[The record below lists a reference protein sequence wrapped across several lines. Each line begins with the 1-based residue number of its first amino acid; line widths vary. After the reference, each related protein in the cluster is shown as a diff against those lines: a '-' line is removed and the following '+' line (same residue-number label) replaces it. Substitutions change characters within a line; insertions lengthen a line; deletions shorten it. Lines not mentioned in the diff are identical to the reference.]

1 MKDLIERAQILIV
14 DDEEPIRSLVRE
26 LLAPD
31 YECVVAGSVEE
42 ALEILQ
48 TSAFNLVLS
57 DIDLGDG
64 SGLIMV
70 PLILEQSPETVVIM
84 ISGQQSIES
93 AIEAMRVG
101 AFDYITKPFDLRHVQ
116 AAVNRGLQHHRLLAG
131 KRQYENHLEELVQQ
145 RTAEIEHLAY
155 HDRLTNLPNRF
166 LFADRAA
173 QAIAIAQREKQP
185 LAVLLVSLDR
195 LRQITDT
202 LGHAAGDI
210 LLNQAAARL
219 QNCVGEADTVA
230 RFEGDQFAIL
240 LTDLDE
246 AADAAESA
254 ASISEALKPAFRLGE
269 QDVYITASMGIS
281 VFPFNGEDTS
291 TILKNAA
298 AALERARTSGGNDYQ
313 FYAADM
319 NAMAVKRLA
328 LETSLREAIAK
339 DEFVIHYQPVVTLA
353 TEDVVGVE
361 ALVRWH
367 HPELGIIPPSGF
379 IGLAEE
385 TGLIIDIGESVLR
398 RACLQTL
405 EWEARGYG
413 KLRMAVNISAR
424 QFQQKHF
431 FERIV
436 AILDE
441 TQLDPTR
448 LELELTESSIM
459 ENAGAAADLL
469 DRLRALGVRL
479 AIDDFGTGYS
489 SLSYL
494 KMLPIDTVKL
504 DRSFV
509 SGATTDPKD
518 AALVM
523 AIVTLAHNLQLKV
536 IAEGVETEEQ
546 KTFLRLLQCD
556 EGQGYLFGKPMP
568 EDALAA
574 TWQGGVPAEG
584 RPNND
589 PRTDRNVGLGMA
601 KPWPSTPNANLNQD
615 DPHDLVS

>member
-1 MKDLIERAQILIV
+1 MKDLQQRAQILIV

-26 LLAPD
+26 LLSSD
-31 YECVVAGSVEE
+31 YDCMVAGSVEE
-42 ALEILQ
+42 ASTVLQ
-48 TSAFNLVLS
+48 ANTFDLVLS
-57 DIDLGDG
+57 DIDLGDS

-70 PLILEQSPETVVIM
+70 PQILERSPETVVIM
-84 ISGQQSIES
+84 ISGKQSIES

-116 AAVNRGLQHHRLLAG
+116 AAVNRGLQHHQLLAG

-145 RTAEIEHLAY
+145 RTAEIEHLAF
-155 HDRLTNLPNRF
+155 HDRLTDLPNRF
-166 LFADRAA
+166 LFEDRVA
-173 QAIAIAQREKQP
+173 QAIATAAREKDP

-202 LGHAAGDI
+202 LGHAAGDL
-210 LLNQAAARL
+210 LLNQAASRL
-219 QNCVGEADTVA
+219 RDCVGQSDTVA
-230 RFEGDQFAIL
+230 RFEGAQFAIL
-240 LTDLDE
+240 LTDLSE

-254 ASISEALKPAFRLGE
+254 AAIMQAFRQAFRLGD
-269 QDVYITASMGIS
+269 QDVYVTTSIGIS
-281 VFPFNGEDTS
+281 VFPFNGEDS
-291 TILKNAA
+291 ATILKNASA
-298 AALERARTSGGNDYQ
+298 AIERARMNGGNDYQ
-313 FYAADM
+313 FYAAEM
-319 NAMAVKRLA
+319 NAMAVKRLT

-339 DEFVIHYQPVVTLA
+339 DEFVIHYQPVLTLA
-353 TEDVVGVE
+353 TDEVVGVE
-361 ALVRWH
+361 ALVRWRH
-367 HPELGIIPPSGF
+367 SELGILPPANF

-385 TGLIIDIGESVLR
+385 TGLIIDIGETVLR

-413 KLRMAVNISAR
+413 QLRMAVNISAR
-424 QFQQKHF
+424 QFQQKLF

-441 TQLDPTR
+441 TGLDPKR
-448 LELELTESSIM
+448 LELELTETSIM

-469 DRLRALGVRL
+469 QRLRALGVRL

-546 KTFLRLLQCD
+546 RTFLRLLRCD

-568 EDALAA
+568 EDVLAA
-574 TWQGGVPAEG
+574 TLKG
-584 RPNND
+584 RIN
-589 PRTDRNVGLGMA
+589 G
-601 KPWPSTPNANLNQD
+601 
-615 DPHDLVS
+615 

>member
-1 MKDLIERAQILIV
+1 MKDLPPRAQILIV
-14 DDEEPIRSLVRE
+14 DDEEPIRSLVHE
-26 LLAPD
+26 LLAAD
-31 YECVVAGSVEE
+31 HECMVAASVDE
-42 ALEILQ
+42 ALEVLKAN
-48 TSAFNLVLS
+48 TFDLVLS
-57 DIDLGDG
+57 DIDLGES

-70 PLILEQSPETVVIM
+70 PRILEQSPETVVIM

-116 AAVNRGLQHHRLLAG
+116 AAVNRGLEHHKLLAG
-131 KRQYENHLEELVQQ
+131 KRQYETNLEVLVQQ

-155 HDRLTNLPNRF
+155 HDRLTDLPNRF

-173 QAIAIAQREKQP
+173 QAIANAQREKQL

-210 LLNQAAARL
+210 LLNQAATRL

-240 LTDLDE
+240 LTDFGE
-246 AADAAESA
+246 VADAAESA
-254 ASISEALKPAFRLGE
+254 ASISEALKPAFRLDE
-269 QDVYITASMGIS
+269 QDVYVTASIGIG
-281 VFPFNGEDTS
+281 VFPFNGEDNS

-298 AALERARTSGGNDYQ
+298 AALERARMSGGNDYQ

-339 DEFVIHYQPVVTLA
+339 DEFVIHYQPVVMLS
-353 TEDVVGVE
+353 TEEVVGVE
-361 ALVRWH
+361 ALVRWR
-367 HPELGIIPPSGF
+367 HPELGILPPARF

-385 TGLIIDIGESVLR
+385 TGLIVEIGESVLR
-398 RACLQTL
+398 QACLQTI

-413 KLRMAVNISAR
+413 QLRMAVNISAR
-424 QFQQKHF
+424 QFQQKYF

-441 TQLDPTR
+441 TKLDPKR
-448 LELELTESSIM
+448 LELELTETSIM
-459 ENAGAAADLL
+459 QNANAAADLL
-469 DRLRALGVRL
+469 QRLRALGVRL

-568 EDALAA
+568 EDALVA
-574 TWQGGVPAEG
+574 TLKGGA
-584 RPNND
+584 RPKPTSKNTSAD
-589 PRTDRNVGLGMA
+589 LEINVL
-601 KPWPSTPNANLNQD
+601 KPWPTNAEANPSQE
-615 DPHDLVS
+615 DPHDLLS

>member
-1 MKDLIERAQILIV
+1 MTENLLPRAKILIV
-14 DDEEPIRSLVRE
+14 DDEESIRSLVKE
-26 LLAPD
+26 LLETD
-31 YECVVAGSVEE
+31 SECVVAGSVEE
-42 ALEILQ
+42 ALEILR
-48 TSAFNLVLS
+48 ANEFNLVVS
-57 DIDLGDG
+57 DIDLGDS

-70 PLILEQSPETVVIM
+70 PRILDQWPETVVIM

-116 AAVNRGLQHHRLLAG
+116 AAVNRGLEHHRLLAG

-155 HDRLTNLPNRF
+155 HDRLTDLPNRF
-166 LFADRAA
+166 LFADRTA
-173 QAIAIAQREKQP
+173 QAIVIAQRERQP

-202 LGHAAGDI
+202 LGHASGDV
-210 LLNQAAARL
+210 LLNQAALRL
-219 QNCVGEADTVA
+219 QNCIGEADTVA

-240 LTDLDE
+240 MTDLGE
-246 AADAAESA
+246 AADAAELA
-254 ASISEALKPAFRLGE
+254 TAISNALKPAFRLDE
-269 QDVYITASMGIS
+269 QDVYVTASIGIS
-281 VFPFNGEDTS
+281 VFPFNGEDNV

-298 AALERARTSGGNDYQ
+298 AALERARMSGGNDYQ

-319 NAMAVKRLA
+319 NAMAVKRLT
-328 LETSLREAIAK
+328 LETSLREAIER
-339 DEFVIHYQPVVTLA
+339 DEFVIHYQPVVTLS
-353 TEDVVGVE
+353 TEQVVGVE
-361 ALVRWH
+361 ALVRWR
-367 HPELGIIPPSGF
+367 HPELGILPPARF
-379 IGLAEE
+379 ISLAEE

-405 EWEARGYG
+405 QWEKAGYG
-413 KLRMAVNISAR
+413 QLRMAVNISAR

-431 FERIV
+431 LSRIV
-436 AILDE
+436 AVLDE
-441 TQLDPTR
+441 THLDPSR
-448 LELELTESSIM
+448 LELELTETSIM
-459 ENAGAAADLL
+459 ENANAAADLL
-469 DRLRALGVRL
+469 HELRALGVRL

-509 SGATTDPKD
+509 SGATNDPKD

-523 AIVTLAHNLQLKV
+523 AIITLAHNLQLKV

-546 KTFLRLLQCD
+546 KTFLRLLRCD
-556 EGQGYLFGKPMP
+556 EGQGYLFGKPLP
-568 EDALAA
+568 EELLLS
-574 TWQGGVPAEG
+574 TLK
-584 RPNND
+584 
-589 PRTDRNVGLGMA
+589 VGA
-601 KPWPSTPNANLNQD
+601 PSISPTIA
-615 DPHDLVS
+615 

>member
-1 MKDLIERAQILIV
+1 MKDLQQRARILIV

-31 YECVVAGSVEE
+31 YDCVVAGSVEE
-42 ALEILQ
+42 ALAVLHEN
-48 TSAFNLVLS
+48 TFNLVLS
-57 DIDLGDG
+57 DIDLGDS
-64 SGLIMV
+64 SGLVLV
-70 PLILEQSPETVVIM
+70 PRILEQSPETVVIM

-116 AAVNRGLQHHRLLAG
+116 AAVNRGLKHHRLLAG

-145 RTAEIEHLAY
+145 RTAEIEHLAF
-155 HDRLTNLPNRF
+155 HDRLTDLPNRF

-173 QAIAIAQREKQP
+173 QAIANAQREKHP

-202 LGHAAGDI
+202 LGHAAGDM
-210 LLNQAAARL
+210 LLSQAASRL
-219 QNCVGEADTVA
+219 RDCVGEADTVA

-240 LTDLDE
+240 LTDLSE

-254 ASISEALKPAFRLGE
+254 TTISQAFRQAFRLGD
-269 QDVYITASMGIS
+269 QDVYVTTSIGIS
-281 VFPFNGEDTS
+281 VFPFNGEDNA

-298 AALERARTSGGNDYQ
+298 AALERARMDGGNDYQ
-313 FYAADM
+313 FYADEM
-319 NAMAVKRLA
+319 NAMAVKRLT
-328 LETSLREAIAK
+328 LETSLREAIAR

-361 ALVRWH
+361 ALVRWR
-367 HPELGIIPPSGF
+367 HPELGILPPANF

-385 TGLIIDIGESVLR
+385 TGLIVQIGESVLR
-398 RACLQTL
+398 RACLQTI
-405 EWEARGYG
+405 EWESRGYG
-413 KLRMAVNISAR
+413 QLRMAVNISAR

-436 AILDE
+436 AILEE
-441 TQLDPTR
+441 TRLDPKR
-448 LELELTESSIM
+448 LELELTETSIM
-459 ENAGAAADLL
+459 ENPNAAADLL

-494 KMLPIDTVKL
+494 KKLPIDTVKL

-518 AALVM
+518 ASLVM
-523 AIVTLAHNLQLKV
+523 AIITLAHNLQLKV

-546 KTFLRLLQCD
+546 KTFLRLLRCD

-568 EDALAA
+568 EDVLAA
-574 TWQGGVPAEG
+574 TLKAG
-584 RPNND
+584 
-589 PRTDRNVGLGMA
+589 
-601 KPWPSTPNANLNQD
+601 PSA
-615 DPHDLVS
+615 SA